1 MQINFHHIA
10 SRVREYIQSSREHL
24 PTATDAC
31 VSLDLSE
38 EIPIEEGFV
47 IDRIISF
54 YVQSELAQHIVDYM
68 QFLKYYNHE
77 KYSV

>member
-1 MQINFHHIA
+1 M
-10 SRVREYIQSSREHL
+10 
-24 PTATDAC
+24 DAC